1 MIRLYNGG
9 AYLVNGKE
17 LVPEQ
22 ETEKIRSLCGQIPD
36 KAEARKGTIA
46 WSILK
51 NHNTTEDM
59 EHLRLRFD
67 AMASHDIT
75 FVGIIQTAKASGMKE
90 FPLPYVLT
98 NCHNSLCAVGGTI
111 NEDDHMFGLSAAK
124 KYGGIYVPPHM
135 AVIHQYMREMHA
147 GCGRMIL
154 GSDSHTRYGA
164 LGTMAI
170 GEGGGELV
178 KQLLRDTYDVSYPGV
193 VAVYLT
199 GKPQPFVGPQDIAL
213 AIIGAVFKNGYVKNK
228 VMEFVGPGAELR
240 LAHRR
245 GDEGLPGG
253 PRKRG
258 GLSRTESGGAGLLRR
273 LCRSGSVCGETDDRP
288 ALPPFQCV

>member
-9 AYLVNGKE
+9 VYLVNGKE

-154 GSDSHTRYGA
+154 GSDSHTTCPTPAWSRYISPESHSP
-164 LGTMAI
+164 LSD
-170 GEGGGELV
+170 
-178 KQLLRDTYDVSYPGV
+178 LRT
-193 VAVYLT
+193 
-199 GKPQPFVGPQDIAL
+199 
-213 AIIGAVFKNGYVKNK
+213 
-228 VMEFVGPGAELR
+228 
-240 LAHRR
+240 
-245 GDEGLPGG
+245 LPW
-253 PRKRG
+253 P
-258 GLSRTESGGAGLLRR
+258 SSA
-273 LCRSGSVCGETDDRP
+273 RSSKT
-288 ALPPFQCV
+288 AM